1 MSNIILSGYAIL
13 LLMIV
18 ITERLTC
25 FFMVTL
31 AICLIRV
38 DYIFINE

>member
-1 MSNIILSGYAIL
+1 MSNIILSGYALL

-18 ITERLTC
+18 ITERFDM
-25 FFMVTL
+25 FFRVKL
-31 AICLIRV
+31 AICLISV